1 MVKTVTGE
9 NGNIKMAEK
18 SQVKMVTSENGEI
31 QNSNKPNHE
40 YECGLVT

>member
-18 SQVKMVTSENGEI
+18 MVTSENGEI
-31 QNSNKPNHE
+31 QNSNKPKHE